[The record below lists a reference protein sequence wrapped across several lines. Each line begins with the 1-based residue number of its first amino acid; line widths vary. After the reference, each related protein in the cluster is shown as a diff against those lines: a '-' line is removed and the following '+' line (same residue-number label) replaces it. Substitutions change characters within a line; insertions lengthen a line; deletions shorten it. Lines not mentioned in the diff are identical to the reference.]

1 MARPTFIELE
11 SRGSPLRIPILYE
24 DRAVLAIDKPAGWL
38 LAPTHWQQTG
48 RNLQAALE
56 SSLAAGDFWA
66 RCRQLKYLR
75 FVHRLDAETGGVLL
89 LAKSPGALRALG
101 ELFESR
107 QVAKVYL
114 AVVHGIPRQRE
125 WGCELRLMPDSGW
138 LGRVKVDARHG
149 KDAATRFR
157 ILKIGSRPG
166 REDCALVEAR
176 PLTGRTHQVRVHLA
190 ATGHPVVGDPLYGSG
205 TKPRPAGE
213 GGGLGLALRAVELA
227 YPDPFTRQAI
237 HIRAPEAEF
246 LRHFG
251 FGPVPASP
259 ARA

>member
-1 MARPTFIELE
+1 MARPAFIELE
-11 SRGSPLRIPILYE
+11 SRGSPLRIPILHE
-24 DRAVLAIDKPAGWL
+24 DRAALAIDKPAGWL
-38 LAPTHWQQTG
+38 LAPTRWQRTG

-56 SSLAAGDFWA
+56 SSIAAGDFWA
-66 RCRQLKYLR
+66 RSRHLRYLR

-89 LAKSPGALRALG
+89 LAKSPGALRALS

-107 QVAKVYL
+107 QVVKVYL

-125 WGCELRLMPDSGW
+125 WLCQLHLMPDPGQP
-138 LGRVKVDARHG
+138 GRVKVDARHG

-157 ILKIGSRPG
+157 VLQIGSRPG

-176 PLTGRTHQVRVHLA
+176 PLTGRTHQIRVHLA
-190 ATGHPVVGDPLYGSG
+190 ATGHPVVGDPLYGTG
-205 TKPRPAGE
+205 TKARPSAE
-213 GGGLGLALRAVELA
+213 SAEFALALRAVELA
-227 YPDPFTRQAI
+227 YPDPFTRKAI

-246 LRHFG
+246 LRCFG
-251 FGPVPASP
+251 FGPVARSP